1 MKLKAAKIEN
11 GLVVDIIVGDYN
23 WAIERLGGNWIDA
36 TDKVVGV
43 GYEYTN
49 GEFIAPNPQP
59 FPSWTLN
66 ENNEW
71 IPPVPFPSDG
81 EFYYWSEEELNWI
94 KPSFE

>member
-11 GLVVDIIVGDYN
+11 GLVIDLIAGDYN
-23 WAIERLGGNWIDA
+23 WAIERLGGDWVNA

-49 GEFIAPNPQP
+49 GEFVEPNPQP

-66 ENNEW
+66 EENNW
-71 IPPVPFPSDG
+71 TAPTPYPSDG
-81 EFYYWSEEELNWI
+81 EFYYWDEETLNWI
-94 KPSFE
+94 KPLFD